1 MHVLVLQILQL
12 EMERLSLAKAVSDR
26 NSKQR
31 LQALDGQ
38 LKKLKVEQVKTL
50 TSPCALLC
58 VATVCTVAA
67 CSCSVLISPCL
78 ACVWS
83 VQLGLA

>member
-1 MHVLVLQILQL
+1 MQILQL

-38 LKKLKVEQVKTL
+38 LKKLKVEQV
-50 TSPCALLC
+50 SLLGLHSHC
-58 VATVCTVAA
+58 GTEVHASSA
-67 CSCSVLISPCL
+67 CSRLNT
-78 ACVWS
+78 
-83 VQLGLA
+83 